1 MVSPI
6 NFSTGLFFLWI
17 AYGIY
22 LKIFELVRA
31 YTGITEPIQ
40 TPKIISTL
48 FFRWNIKHG
57 LYAANYN
64 KYARFHSGFKIT
76 IKSHVQNLTNLT
88 QISSDFE
95 FDSDENSEISY
106 ITASSSVDKDANI
119 ATGVAIQMRNV
130 WTRNKDA
137 LLLCLHG

>member
-1 MVSPI
+1 MDSVR
-6 NFSTGLFFLWI
+6 
-17 AYGIY
+17 Y
-22 LKIFELVRA
+22 IFELVHTN
-31 YTGITEPIQ
+31 TGITEPIH

-48 FFRWNIKHG
+48 FFRWNIKRG

-76 IKSHVQNLTNLT
+76 VKSHVQNLTNVT

-106 ITASSSVDKDANI
+106 ITASSSVDEDGDA
-119 ATGVAIQMRNV
+119 AV
-130 WTRNKDA
+130 
-137 LLLCLHG
+137 